1 MGWASER
8 LDDLVAGTVEPP
20 AVTRTLQLGLLDAWG
35 PGWTRK
41 RWEPSPDLLNGDG
54 SLFGGYLAALADQ
67 MLAFAAMS
75 VLPDQATFR
84 TTNLQMQFF
93 RIGAAHALDLEARV
107 VAQTRRLISA
117 EVDFRRPDGV
127 LIARGGGQ
135 QTVIGPPQAA
145 AVM

>member
-8 LDDLVAGTVEPP
+8 LDGLVAGNVEPP
-20 AVTRTLQLGLLDAWG
+20 AVTKTLQLGLLDAWA
-35 PGWTRK
+35 PGWVRK
-41 RWEPSPDLLNGDG
+41 RWEPSPELLNGDG

-75 VLPDQATFR
+75 VLPDEAMFR

-93 RIGAAHALDLEARV
+93 RVGAAHPLDLEAKV

-117 EVDFRRPDGV
+117 EVDFRRPDGM
-127 LIARGGGQ
+127 LIARGAGQ
-135 QTVIGPPQAA
+135 QTVTAAPQTA